1 MAQLMNFVLCHRV
14 VMRARKKFDQLD
26 LDGNGTLE
34 EDELLRL
41 ANWVWNSFHPNGA
54 PLGNAERQVEKD
66 KLLMRLDTNEDQKMD
81 FEEFADW

>member
-1 MAQLMNFVLCHRV
+1 MTQLMNFVLCHRV
-14 VMRARKKFDQLD
+14 VMRAHKKFDQLD

-54 PLGNAERQVEKD
+54 PLSNAERQVEKD